1 MINSVTRSTYW
12 GARTLLTWL
21 VAAIAYVAC
30 TMAVPGFSTI
40 GNLYALMQIF
50 ATLALVSAG
59 LAIVMIAGEFDL
71 SIAATYPL
79 AGLVTVQYADELG
92 LPVSIA
98 LGVGLALVIG
108 LINGIATGAVRIASL
123 AVTVATMMLGIGL
136 GYLVTGNNVVTMADY
151 RPGLQLTEPIL
162 GALSLQTIL
171 QLGLVAVLILIVKR
185 AWWGRFLYAIGSD
198 GNRARSSGLPVS
210 WSVTVAFLVSAGFA
224 GIGGALE
231 GVALATGQPG
241 PNNAY
246 LLQAAT
252 AVLVGGVALT
262 GGRGSLVGAVGG
274 ALLLA
279 ILNNGLSLAGV
290 ASATIQLVNGAVLI
304 AVVICDR
311 PLRRLVQR
319 GSDRLVIRDYETTS
333 AATAAEAIHSDGGNT

>member
-1 MINSVTRSTYW
+1 MITYLTRSTYW
-12 GARTLLTWL
+12 GARTLLAWIIALIAFL
-21 VAAIAYVAC
+21 VCVV
-30 TMAVPGFSTI
+30 AVPGFSNI

-50 ATLALVSAG
+50 APLALVSAG
-59 LAIVMIAGEFDL
+59 LALVMITGEFDL

-92 LPVSIA
+92 LPLSIT
-98 LGVGLALVIG
+98 LGVGLTVLIG
-108 LINGIATGAVRIASL
+108 LINGLATGGVRIASL

-136 GYLVTGNNVVTMADY
+136 GYLVTGNDIVTTANY
-151 RPGLQLTEPIL
+151 QTGLLLTQPIL
-162 GALSLQTIL
+162 GLLSLQSLIE
-171 QLGLVAVLILIVKR
+171 LGLVVLLIVVVKR

-198 GNRARSSGLPVS
+198 SNRARSTGLPVS
-210 WSVTVAFLVSAGFA
+210 WTVLAAFLVCAGFA

-241 PNNAY
+241 PNDAY

-252 AVLVGGVALT
+252 AVLVGGIALT

-290 ASATIQLVNGAVLI
+290 ASATIQLVNGVVLI

-311 PLRRLVQR
+311 PLRNFVRR
-319 GSDRLVIRDYETTS
+319 GADRLVIKDYETAS
-333 AATAAEAIHSDGGNT
+333 VATATEPTHPHGGQQ

>member
-1 MINSVTRSTYW
+1 MMNSVPRSAYW

-21 VAAIAYVAC
+21 IAGVAYLVC
-30 TMAVPGFSTI
+30 TLAVPGFATS
-40 GNLYALMQIF
+40 GNMYALVQIF

-59 LAIVMIAGEFDL
+59 LAVVMITGEFDL
-71 SIAATYPL
+71 SIAATFPL

-92 LPVSIA
+92 LPTSIV
-98 LGVGLALVIG
+98 LGVTLPVLIG
-108 LINGIATGAVRIASL
+108 LINGFATGAVRIASL
-123 AVTVATMMLGIGL
+123 AVTVATMMLGIGV
-136 GYLVTGNNVVTMADY
+136 GYLVTGNNIVTMADY
-151 RPGLQLTEPIL
+151 LPGLRLTDPIL
-162 GALSLQTIL
+162 GVLSMQSIL
-171 QLGLVAVLILIVKR
+171 QLGLVAVLIVVIKR

-198 GNRARSSGLPVS
+198 GDRARSTGLPVTL
-210 WSVTVAFLVSAGFA
+210 SVVGAFAVCAAFA

-252 AVLVGGVALT
+252 AVLIGGVALA
-262 GGRGSLVGAVGG
+262 GGRGSVVGAVGG

-279 ILNNGLSLAGV
+279 ILNNGLSLGGV
-290 ASATIQLVNGAVLI
+290 ASATIQLVNGFVLI
-304 AVVICDR
+304 AVVVCDR

-319 GSDRLVIRDYETTS
+319 GSERLVISEYETAAASS
-333 AATAAEAIHSDGGNT
+333 AGPLHPHERST

>member
-1 MINSVTRSTYW
+1 MMNSVSRSAYW
-12 GARTLLTWL
+12 GARTLLTW
-21 VAAIAYVAC
+21 AIAAAAFLTC
-30 TMAVPGFSTI
+30 SLAVPGFANP
-40 GNLYALMQIF
+40 GNLYALVQIF
-50 ATLALVSAG
+50 STLALVSAG
-59 LAIVMIAGEFDL
+59 LAIVMITGEFDL
-71 SIAATYPL
+71 SIAATFPL

-92 LPVSIA
+92 LTTSLT
-98 LGVGLALVIG
+98 LGVGLTVVLG
-108 LINGIATGAVRIASL
+108 LINGIATGAARIASL

-136 GYLVTGNNVVTMADY
+136 SYVVTGNNIVTMADY
-151 RPGLQLTEPIL
+151 LPGLRLTEPIA
-162 GALSLQTIL
+162 GVLSLQSIV
-171 QLGLVAVLILIVKR
+171 QLGLVAVLIAVIKR

-198 GNRARSSGLPVS
+198 VHRARSTGLPVTL
-210 WSVTVAFLVSAGFA
+210 SVVGAFAVCAGFA

-241 PNNAY
+241 LNDAY

-252 AVLVGGVALT
+252 AVLIGGVALA
-262 GGRGSLVGAVGG
+262 GGRGSVVGAVGG

-290 ASATIQLVNGAVLI
+290 ASATIQLVNGFVLI

-319 GSDRLVIRDYETTS
+319 GSERLVIREYET
-333 AATAAEAIHSDGGNT
+333 AAVAAAADPAQPDGGSR

>member
-1 MINSVTRSTYW
+1 MIKSLTRSAYW

-21 VAAIAYVAC
+21 MAVIAYLAC
-30 TMAVPGFSTI
+30 TVAVPGFSNP
-40 GNLYALMQIF
+40 GNLYALIQVF

-59 LAIVMIAGEFDL
+59 LAIVMIIGEFDL

-92 LPVSIA
+92 LPLSIT
-98 LGVGLALVIG
+98 LGVGLTLIIG
-108 LINGIATGAVRIASL
+108 LINGFATGAVRIASL

-136 GYLVTGNNVVTMADY
+136 GYLVTRNDVVTMADY
-151 RPGLQLTEPIL
+151 QPGLRLTEPIL
-162 GALSLQTIL
+162 GVLSLQSIL
-171 QLGLVAVLILIVKR
+171 QLSLVALLIISVKR
-185 AWWGRFLYAIGSD
+185 VWWGRFLYAIGSD
-198 GNRARSSGLPVS
+198 GNRARSTGLPVTL
-210 WSVTVAFLVSAGFA
+210 SVLAAFLICAGFS
-224 GIGGALE
+224 GIGGAME
-231 GVALATGQPG
+231 GVTLATGQPG

-252 AVLVGGVALT
+252 AVLVGGIALA
-262 GGRGSLVGAVGG
+262 GGRGSVVGAVGG

-290 ASATIQLVNGAVLI
+290 ASATIQLVNGVVLI
-304 AVVICDR
+304 VVVICDR

-319 GSDRLVIRDYETTS
+319 GSDRLVIAEYDTTS
-333 AATAAEAIHSDGGNT
+333 VAAATDSAHPHGGHR

>member
-1 MINSVTRSTYW
+1 MSKTLTRSTYW

-21 VAAIAYVAC
+21 IALIAYVAC
-30 TMAVPGFSTI
+30 AVAVPGFSSA
-40 GNLYALMQIF
+40 GNLYALMQVF

-59 LAIVMIAGEFDL
+59 LAVVMITGEFDL
-71 SIAATYPL
+71 SIAATFPL
-79 AGLVTVQYADELG
+79 AGLITVQYADELG
-92 LPVSIA
+92 LA
-98 LGVGLALVIG
+98 LSVAVGVGSALLIG
-108 LINGIATGAVRIASL
+108 LVNGLATGAVRIASL

-151 RPGLQLTEPIL
+151 QPGLELTEPLL
-162 GALSLQTIL
+162 GVLSRQSVL
-171 QLGLVAVLILIVKR
+171 QLALVALLIVVVKR

-198 GNRARSSGLPVS
+198 GIRARSTGLPVTS
-210 WSVTVAFLVSAGFA
+210 SVVAALVLCAGCA

-252 AVLVGGVALT
+252 AVLIGGIALT

-279 ILNNGLSLAGV
+279 ILNNGLSLGGV
-290 ASATIQLVNGAVLI
+290 ASATIQLVNGVVLVV
-304 AVVICDR
+304 VVICDR

-319 GSDRLVIRDYETTS
+319 GSQRLVIAEGQTAS
-333 AATAAEAIHSDGGNT
+333 AATAAESTTLDEGSR

>member
-1 MINSVTRSTYW
+1 MINSLTRSTYW

-21 VAAIAYVAC
+21 ISAIAYVAC
-30 TMAVPGFSTI
+30 TVAVPGFSNI

-79 AGLVTVQYADELG
+79 AGLVTVQFADELG

-108 LINGIATGAVRIASL
+108 LINGIATGTVRIASL

-136 GYLVTGNNVVTMADY
+136 GYLVTGNDIVTMADY
-151 RPGLQLTEPIL
+151 LPGLRLTEPIL

-171 QLGLVAVLILIVKR
+171 QLGLVALLILIVKR

-210 WSVTVAFLVSAGFA
+210 WSVAVAFLLSAGFA

-319 GSDRLVIRDYETTS
+319 GSDRLVIHDHETTS
-333 AATAAEAIHSDGGNT
+333 AASAAEVIHSDGGDR